1 MVVVKIIL
9 LVRFHIVPKPMV
21 FIIII
26 DVVTGQVLITT
37 NACSDYTRHRETE
50 RKLYENGIND
60 YGCVNATTS
69 EATN

>member
-9 LVRFHIVPKPMV
+9 LVLFHIVPKPMV

-37 NACSDYTRHRETE
+37 NACSGY
-50 RKLYENGIND
+50 
-60 YGCVNATTS
+60 S
-69 EATN
+69 EA